1 MDYFQIIPLLAL
13 TVYFFYMTYYYAAP
27 MFCLKILLF
36 YAHMKYSHADIRFRD
51 EKIIMRY
58 ENNGEECV
66 IERQMESDPTSRFF
80 AMTLCAEF
88 RELLREIKR
97 GRIVSNEDDGLSAG
111 KRARRTGRQG
121 TEEDRN

>member
-13 TVYFFYMTYYYAAP
+13 TVYFFYMTYYCAAP

-36 YAHMKYSHADIRFRD
+36 YAHIKYRNADIRFRD

-58 ENNGEECV
+58 ANGGEEHR
-66 IERQMESDPTSRFF
+66 IERALEIDPTSRFF

-88 RELLREIKR
+88 RELLREIRK
-97 GRIVSNEDDGLSAG
+97 GVIVSDENDGLSAG
-111 KRARRTGRQG
+111 KRTCRTGRQR
-121 TEEDRN
+121 TEEDRD